1 MEENWVK
8 ASMCTI
14 KQHFAINYTHGCT
27 LLQRQCSMRIKLWY
41 ILTHLLLPPT
51 SSLHCDVERV
61 RHEQPISCK
70 KASTIVRDD
79 EQTTVQSLYV

>member
-1 MEENWVK
+1 MPMCDTVHGGTMEENWVK

-41 ILTHLLLPPT
+41 ILTHLLLPLQHQVFIGKSP
-51 SSLHCDVERV
+51 
-61 RHEQPISCK
+61 
-70 KASTIVRDD
+70 A
-79 EQTTVQSLYV
+79 